1 MSSYLCHFEHQFVH
15 AKLPKE
21 TGVCPLNSKAIVQK
35 AISLRL
41 SRGKVVTKC
50 RKFERANHTS
60 TIARSIGIFC
70 NIYIGIFLIRYIF
83 LDLNIT
89 AVVIIDI
96 YVSTLCHRCV
106 AELKKRIIKF
116 ILERNP
122 TKKLLLLLKT
132 VKTSRNGRVD
142 KSNQNCIHLK
152 TFLQI
157 PPLLLDFKCSLS
169 KGSSSLIFDRILQSK
184 TDIFSYF
191 ARYIILLF
199 CII

>member
-1 MSSYLCHFEHQFVH
+1 MQNY
-15 AKLPKE
+15 PK

-41 SRGKVVTKC
+41 SRVKVVTKC

-106 AELKKRIIKF
+106 AELKKELSNLYLKEIQPKIIAVIKDCEN
-116 ILERNP
+116 L
-122 TKKLLLLLKT
+122 
-132 VKTSRNGRVD
+132 
-142 KSNQNCIHLK
+142 
-152 TFLQI
+152 
-157 PPLLLDFKCSLS
+157 
-169 KGSSSLIFDRILQSK
+169 
-184 TDIFSYF
+184 
-191 ARYIILLF
+191 
-199 CII
+199 

>member
-1 MSSYLCHFEHQFVH
+1 M
-15 AKLPKE
+15 
-21 TGVCPLNSKAIVQK
+21 
-35 AISLRL
+35 
-41 SRGKVVTKC
+41 VTKC

-106 AELKKRIIKF
+106 AELKKRIIEF

-122 TKKLLLLLKT
+122 TK
-132 VKTSRNGRVD
+132 
-142 KSNQNCIHLK
+142 NC
-152 TFLQI
+152 
-157 PPLLLDFKCSLS
+157 CC
-169 KGSSSLIFDRILQSK
+169 
-184 TDIFSYF
+184 Y
-191 ARYIILLF
+191 
-199 CII
+199 